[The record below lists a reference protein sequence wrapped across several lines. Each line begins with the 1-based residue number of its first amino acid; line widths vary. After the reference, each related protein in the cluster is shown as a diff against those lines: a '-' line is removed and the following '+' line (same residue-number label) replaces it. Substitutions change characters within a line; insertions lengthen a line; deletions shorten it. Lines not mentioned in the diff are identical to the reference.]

1 MNKQKEMTL
10 RKNDGKERN
19 TGKTKPQNITED
31 SEKEICMG
39 CNKYGETH
47 MQCGSCYR
55 WYHYKCEG
63 TNEKEI
69 KKLYPE
75 ETHYICKNDQNS
87 ESIIKWKNQYKLKQ
101 K

>member
-1 MNKQKEMTL
+1 MKRRDAWAVTNMLKQVCNVEAVI
-10 RKNDGKERN
+10 DG
-19 TGKTKPQNITED
+19 
-31 SEKEICMG
+31 
-39 CNKYGETH
+39 NKYVETGV
-47 MQCGSCYR
+47 QCGSCYR

-87 ESIIKWKNQYKLKQ
+87 ESIIKWKNQYRLKQ